1 MPARGYVLNS
11 TLVVSGTV
19 AVSCH
24 GEWCCAA
31 VPTGDG
37 VTSGGSVPE
46 GSNNALLIL
55 NDTSTT
61 SNDNDTSTDCV
72 AGGTE
77 KHPSYSNIIVIHN
90 NACPCSL

>member
-1 MPARGYVLNS
+1 MSESEHDIPIRGYVSNL

-19 AVSCH
+19 AVVCEI
-24 GEWCCAA
+24 GNKDCYAA
-31 VPTGDG
+31 VATGDG
-37 VTSGGSVPE
+37 VTSGGPVPE
-46 GSNNALLIL
+46 GSNNALSIL

-77 KHPSYSNIIVIHN
+77 KHSS
-90 NACPCSL
+90 